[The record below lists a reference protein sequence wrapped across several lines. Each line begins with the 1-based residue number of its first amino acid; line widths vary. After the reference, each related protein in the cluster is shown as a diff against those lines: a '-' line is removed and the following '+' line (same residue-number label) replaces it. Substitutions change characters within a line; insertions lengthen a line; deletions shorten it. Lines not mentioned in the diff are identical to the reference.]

1 MEMGS
6 GQIVTIV
13 VFLTLR
19 LRAEKQSS
27 DAGIPYGQIHS
38 AEGEVGAHYF

>member
-6 GQIVTIV
+6 GHIATIA

-19 LRAEKQSS
+19 LVVEKQSS
-27 DAGIPYGQIHS
+27 DAGIPYGHS

>member
-1 MEMGS
+1 MEMVL
-6 GQIVTIV
+6 GQIVTIA

-27 DAGIPYGQIHS
+27 DAGIPYGHS